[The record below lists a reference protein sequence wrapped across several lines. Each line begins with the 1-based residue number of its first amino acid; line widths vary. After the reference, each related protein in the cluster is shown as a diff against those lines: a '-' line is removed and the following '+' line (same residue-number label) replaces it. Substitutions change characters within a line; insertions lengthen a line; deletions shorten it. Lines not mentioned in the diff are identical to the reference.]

1 MTTAKK
7 RQSIVVTD
15 ISSGNLDFIDIVFY
29 ADPDEMFDSF
39 THDFFYQGR
48 RLDVMQ
54 RGDGVFLEDKKSGV
68 VFEKPDIDL
77 PRA

>member
-39 THDFFYQGR
+39 AYKFFYQGR

-68 VFEKPDIDL
+68 VFKKPHIDL

>member
-1 MTTAKK
+1 MTTTKK

-29 ADPDEMFDSF
+29 ATRDEMFDSL
-39 THDFFYQGR
+39 THEFFYQGR
-48 RLDVMQ
+48 RLIPTEK
-54 RGDGVFLEDKKSGV
+54 DGEQFLEDKVSGV